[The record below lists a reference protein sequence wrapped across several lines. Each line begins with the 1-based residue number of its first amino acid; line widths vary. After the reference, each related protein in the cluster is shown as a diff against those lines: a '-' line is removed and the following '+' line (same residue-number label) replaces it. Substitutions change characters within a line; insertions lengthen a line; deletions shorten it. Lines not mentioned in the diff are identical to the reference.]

1 MVISFL
7 TPQMTT
13 WLLGKLKVVNTC
25 KCIHQICVD
34 ELSTRLEFSSNGFY
48 LIYRIM
54 YLSIFKMKT
63 AKEKTLMLNQNANS
77 KVPYLEPLQLLKL
90 LPL

>member
-25 KCIHQICVD
+25 KCIHQIFVD
-34 ELSTRLEFSSNGFY
+34 ELSTRWEFSSNGFN
-48 LIYRIM
+48 LIQGKM

-63 AKEKTLMLNQNANS
+63 AKEKNAYAKPKCKFKS
-77 KVPYLEPLQLLKL
+77 ALFGAIAIH
-90 LPL
+90 